1 MKIVTIVGARP
12 QFIKAGVVSRAI
24 QGFNRRVKKKQIREF
39 LVHTGQ
45 HYDYLMDRVFF
56 EELELPK
63 PDYHLGV
70 GSGSHGRQTGI
81 MLERIEAVLKKEK
94 PMVVM
99 VYGDTNSTLAGAL
112 AAAKLNIPVAHV
124 EAGLRSYNWAMP
136 EEINRVLT
144 DHLSTFLFC
153 PTSQAVENLAKEGIR
168 PGQGKIVK
176 NVGDVMYDSILY
188 YSKIAEKKST
198 ILHGLNLV
206 NPQSL
211 PVRQAGAIPACPAGR
226 RNPQYYL
233 ATLHRAEN
241 TDDPKVLKS
250 ILKALNEI
258 GRNTSIIL
266 PLHPRTKKVIKAH
279 PPFSKFKNIK
289 FIEPVSYLDMLRLE
303 KNAKAILTD
312 SGGVQKE
319 AYWLKVPCFT
329 LRDETE
335 WVETVKSGW
344 NELVGTG
351 TKGIV
356 ERVSHLRME
365 KSSGKK
371 MGIFGDGKASEKIIQ
386 ILYTATLIAA
396 KGVIPAPFFNGV
408 NSSGN
413 PASCP

>member
-24 QGFNRRVKKKQIREF
+24 QGFNRRVKKKQIREV

-112 AAAKLNIPVAHV
+112 AAAKLNIPIAHV
-124 EAGLRSYNWAMP
+124 EAGLRSYNHAMP

-188 YSKIAEKKST
+188 YSKLAEKKST

-206 NPQSL
+206 NRQSV
-211 PVRQAGAIPACPAGR
+211 PPGR
-226 RNPQYYL
+226 DNPQYYL

-258 GRNTSIIL
+258 GRDTSVIL
-266 PLHPRTKKVIKAH
+266 PLHPRTKKRMKVHHLI
-279 PPFSKFKNIK
+279 SKFKNIK

-356 ERVSHLRME
+356 ERVSHLRMK

-386 ILYTATLIAA
+386 IIVSHSPPHLSLSA
-396 KGVIPAPFFNGV
+396 GG
-408 NSSGN
+408 
-413 PASCP
+413 